1 MERLQC
7 RKQVLL
13 HRLGIAHGAIKKRR
27 GSVMIRAASELNTSG
42 QRWRAAKLLR
52 SLLPVARLIR
62 SERLAVGFNS
72 LVAAPQAPP
81 PPPPPTIE
89 IHISLAEFMDSM
101 NDLQVELNAMQLKGD
116 YSSNSS
122 NNNSNTQP
130 HKMKRGTM
138 GRTTNECKQDTIVT
152 TNDADNIDNDAAS
165 SVDSMLDVPMVGA
178 IDLSTLPPPP
188 PHKDA
193 FPGSWNGS
201 ETKGHHTVGGAHYWD
216 DDNVSSMSP
225 DPSKMESQASAQ
237 VGHEIRDG
245 TLWEEE
251 HSRVLRCRPFSPPIV
266 PPIIVGTGNTNDLDN
281 STCDEHARD
290 QDEIVTVCFIGAT
303 CRYD

>member
-1 MERLQC
+1 
-7 RKQVLL
+7 
-13 HRLGIAHGAIKKRR
+13 
-27 GSVMIRAASELNTSG
+27 MIRAASELNTSG

-101 NDLQVELNAMQLKGD
+101 NDLQVELNAMKLKGD
-116 YSSNSS
+116 SPSMMETT
-122 NNNSNTQP
+122 NNKAKNFAQQP

-152 TNDADNIDNDAAS
+152 TNDADYIDNDAAS

-237 VGHEIRDG
+237 VGHETWDG

>member
-1 MERLQC
+1 
-7 RKQVLL
+7 
-13 HRLGIAHGAIKKRR
+13 
-27 GSVMIRAASELNTSG
+27 
-42 QRWRAAKLLR
+42 
-52 SLLPVARLIR
+52 
-62 SERLAVGFNS
+62 
-72 LVAAPQAPP
+72 
-81 PPPPPTIE
+81 
-89 IHISLAEFMDSM
+89 MDSM
-101 NDLQVELNAMQLKGD
+101 NDLQVELNAMKLKGD
-116 YSSNSS
+116 SPSMMETT
-122 NNNSNTQP
+122 NNRAKNFAQQP

-138 GRTTNECKQDTIVT
+138 GRTTNECKQDT
-152 TNDADNIDNDAAS
+152 NDAAS

-201 ETKGHHTVGGAHYWD
+201 ETKGHHTVGGAHHWD
-216 DDNVSSMSP
+216 DDKVGSMSP

-237 VGHEIRDG
+237 VGHETRDG

>member
-1 MERLQC
+1 
-7 RKQVLL
+7 
-13 HRLGIAHGAIKKRR
+13 
-27 GSVMIRAASELNTSG
+27 
-42 QRWRAAKLLR
+42 
-52 SLLPVARLIR
+52 
-62 SERLAVGFNS
+62 
-72 LVAAPQAPP
+72 
-81 PPPPPTIE
+81 
-89 IHISLAEFMDSM
+89 
-101 NDLQVELNAMQLKGD
+101 
-116 YSSNSS
+116 
-122 NNNSNTQP
+122 
-130 HKMKRGTM
+130 MKRGTM

-152 TNDADNIDNDAAS
+152 TNDADYIDNDAAS

-193 FPGSWNGS
+193 SPGSWNGS
-201 ETKGHHTVGGAHYWD
+201 ETKGHHTVGGAHNWD
-216 DDNVSSMSP
+216 DDKVGSMSP

-237 VGHEIRDG
+237 VGHETRDG